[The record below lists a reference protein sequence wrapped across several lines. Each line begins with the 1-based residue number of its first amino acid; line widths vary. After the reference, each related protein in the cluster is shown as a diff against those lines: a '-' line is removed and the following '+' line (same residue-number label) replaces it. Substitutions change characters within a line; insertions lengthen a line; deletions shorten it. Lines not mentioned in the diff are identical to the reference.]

1 MDRLDLSH
9 MTSADV
15 ILSYLVGDCD
25 LFAFPVHS
33 ISDTGGCTCKK
44 GPECNSPG
52 KHPFLNVG
60 WKKLATNNLEKLRKI
75 TKNKIVNYAV
85 ATGRKSSKT
94 GKYLVVVDVDQ
105 KEHEILKLLPKT
117 FSYKTGS
124 GGYHYWFWSPVEIK
138 NSVSKIASKVD
149 IRGTGGYVIIPPS
162 RHKSGQKYEL
172 LHGPTQPILDFP
184 GEISSLIA
192 ESASSSRSAS
202 RKKSGSKKLAGT
214 VVDKNT
220 TDWWTKTPVKNIRS
234 TIQAGVLIPSGV
246 RNVTIH
252 RLLSSDRAKGVATYE
267 ELMTLAGAYRAHL
280 EVPETFD
287 ARELRNIV
295 VSVMRYPVYNT
306 QAENVNKN
314 YVKWLKKNG
323 TVLSLDT
330 LEKADACFFGH
341 LSPSKNFVSLAQVAN
356 VRKEW
361 YSSVGITDFATY
373 KPQLLANKL
382 RSLGFSRTRTAKS
395 NLWNVDV
402 NILLAQEISSC
413 DHNTNRRLEMS
424 EEASETTAPEAEE
437 TATEETTAASGPIGP
452 DGLPMTL
459 LEEREEVIETD
470 RKYNPDDF
478 KYNGQ
483 RSNQELMMAQIKL
496 YEQISSEQEK
506 DYENGTLLFDEE
518 RTRDFMGA
526 LEVEDVLGLK
536 TVMCKVRSV
545 GENEIKVTER
555 AWDKFT
561 RKYHF
566 DTEEQTVSIYD
577 LDNALSMGVGQILYR
592 KDKPFGLDKEMAYKV
607 KVKVYADSVGRT
619 YVFRT
624 GKEITPAKKS
634 QEDTEE
640 TKDDRSAA
648 KSP

>member
-1 MDRLDLSH
+1 

-15 ILSYLVGDCD
+15 VLSYLVGDCD
-25 LFAFPVHS
+25 LFVFPVHS
-33 ISDTGGCTCKK
+33 IRDTGGCTCKK
-44 GPECNSPG
+44 GLECNSSG

-75 TKNKIVNYAV
+75 TKNKTVNYAV

-105 KEHEILKLLPKT
+105 KDHEILDLLPKT

-124 GGYHYWFWSPVEIK
+124 GGYHYWFWSAIEVK

-162 RHKSGQKYEL
+162 KHKSGQAYEL
-172 LHGPTQPILDFP
+172 LCEPTQPILDFP
-184 GEISSLIA
+184 SEISSLISEKTFA
-192 ESASSSRSAS
+192 GSSL
-202 RKKSGSKKLAGT
+202 KKKKVNKSPTGQA
-214 VVDKNT
+214 VDKNT
-220 TDWWTKTPVKNIRS
+220 SDWWTKTPVKNIRG
-234 TIQAGVLIPSGV
+234 TIRAGVLIPFGV

-252 RLLSSDRAKGVATYE
+252 RLLSSDRAKGVASYE
-267 ELMTLAGAYRAHL
+267 ELMGLANIYKTHL
-280 EVPETFD
+280 ETPETFD

-306 QAENVNKN
+306 QVENVNKN

-323 TVLSLDT
+323 TSLNLDT
-330 LEKADACFFGH
+330 VEKLDVGFFDCLKPGK
-341 LSPSKNFVSLAQVAN
+341 SFVSLVQVAN
-356 VRKEW
+356 IRKEW

-373 KPQLLANKL
+373 KPQLLAKKL

-395 NLWNVDV
+395 NMWNVDV
-402 NILLAQEISSC
+402 NIPLAQEISSC
-413 DHNTNRRLEMS
+413 DHNTNRRLQMA
-424 EEASETTAPEAEE
+424 EETPETTAPETEE
-437 TATEETTAASGPIGP
+437 TATEEETEGSTASGPIGP
-452 DGLPMTL
+452 DGQPMTL
-459 LEEREEVIETD
+459 LEEREEIIETD

-496 YEQISSEQEK
+496 YEQISPEQEQ
-506 DYENGTLLFDEE
+506 DFENGTLLFDEE

-526 LEVEDVLGLK
+526 LEAEDILGLK
-536 TVMCKVRSV
+536 TTMCKVRSI
-545 GENEIKVTER
+545 GQDELKVTER
-555 AWDKFT
+555 AWDKFA

-566 DTEEQTVSIYD
+566 DTEEQTISIYD

-592 KDKPFGLDKEMAYKV
+592 NDKPFGLDKEMAYKV

-624 GKEITPAKKS
+624 GKEVTPIKKN
-634 QEDTEE
+634 QDTEE
-640 TKDDRSAA
+640 TKDDRSAT